1 MLSVRDCRW
10 HIFRYREENA
20 MILSDHFKRALA
32 IIGVLI
38 ALLLGAYVYMSN
50 HIHDVIVGKQ
60 TLLPPQDTE
69 QITVDPSSHKL
80 TIKTKTGYKI
90 LTLPDR
96 VSTIDVHKDGTV
108 NVTSPQ
114 LGFQHHMFLGVV
126 GSDHI
131 RLGAGADLFYWKKL
145 DFGVGM
151 ADQVGMYA
159 PIVFAKLTYNIKGNM
174 QAGLVYGSNQYIGG
188 VLAVRLF

>member
-1 MLSVRDCRW
+1 
-10 HIFRYREENA
+10 
-20 MILSDHFKRALA
+20 MILSTHFKRVLA
-32 IIGVLI
+32 VIGILI
-38 ALLLGAYVYMSN
+38 ALSLGAYFWMYN
-50 HIHDVIVGKQ
+50 HIHDVVVGKQ

-80 TIKTKTGYKI
+80 TIKTKTGYKTV
-90 LTLPDR
+90 TLPDH

-108 NVTSPQ
+108 QVTSPQ
-114 LGFQHHMFLGVV
+114 FGLEHHMFVGLV

-145 DFGVGM
+145 DLGVGV
-151 ADQVGMYA
+151 ADQVGMYT